1 MGTGLAISR
10 SIIEAYGGRLWAEN
24 GPEGGAT
31 FSVTLPLSAGQSN
44 PSSSQS
50 GHPGSNSRNCRCAD
64 SGRMFLNSAIE
75 NLTGEVLVLYGDMEL
90 YLQRCCLPNRAEISD
105 GECWPAREA
114 WS

>member
-31 FSVTLPLSAGQSN
+31 FSVALPLSAGQSN

-64 SGRMFLNSAIE
+64 SGTMFLNSAIE
-75 NLTGEVLVLYGDMEL
+75 NLPGEVLAIASGIRGYGVVAAAVLCTES
-90 YLQRCCLPNRAEISD
+90 C
-105 GECWPAREA
+105 
-114 WS
+114 